1 MAQAM
6 ASTSGQNGT
15 TSGRLLWLAG
25 SGSVANSSATS
36 LQSFITAIVRLFFN
50 TSIYT
55 SLCALAL
62 CLGAEHV
69 MLGYVPALLSPL
81 HALIVGCTLVDYNV
95 HHLFN
100 RNREAPPWIPHAVAW
115 HWAVCGLGAVLCL
128 VALPFLPW
136 SVLIACGALGALA
149 FAYSTPLLPFKYKTR
164 LKDFGLLKIHILT
177 AVWVTVGTVLPALFW
192 NIPFSDYWL
201 EIIIRC
207 LLIFPLC
214 IAFDIRDAATDRA
227 RGINTLP
234 NTLGI
239 DTAYR
244 VINYNLIAYFLFAVA
259 RCLLRYTHEQLIV
272 YAVSGLAAWGVI
284 TLSRKRHHPFIYL
297 GLIDGVMLLY
307 GALQAIL

>member
-1 MAQAM
+1 MPGMLRTNAGA
-6 ASTSGQNGT
+6 AAETPLPRPALLKVLSDFGQF
-15 TSGRLLWLAG
+15 LL
-25 SGSVANSSATS
+25 
-36 LQSFITAIVRLFFN
+36 N

-69 MLGYVPALLSPL
+69 MLGYVPPFISPL
-81 HALIVGCTLVDYNV
+81 HGLIVGCTLIDYNV

-100 RNREAPPWIPHAVAW
+100 RNRAAAPWTPHAVAW
-115 HWAVCGLGAVLCL
+115 HWVMCVLGTALCL
-128 VALPFLPW
+128 WTLPHLSW
-136 SVLIACGALGALA
+136 QVLAGCAALGLLA

-164 LKDFGLLKIHILT
+164 LKDFGLLKIHVLT
-177 AVWVTVGTVLPALFW
+177 AVWVTVGTVLPALYW
-192 NIPFSDYWL
+192 HVPLGHYWL

-214 IAFDIRDAATDRA
+214 IAFDIRDADADFA

-239 DTAYR
+239 QTAYR
-244 VINYNLIAYFLFAVA
+244 VINYNLIAYFAFAVV
-259 RCLLRYTHEQLIV
+259 RSIYRYSHEQLGDQLII
-272 YAVSGLAAWGVI
+272 YALSGLAAWGAI
-284 TLSRKRHHPFIYL
+284 TLSRYRRHPVIYL
-297 GLIDGVMLLY
+297 ALIDGVMLLY